1 MNELTKFEKLVFK
14 MRELQKEYFKGR
26 QMFHLMESKKLEK
39 KVDKHLDD
47 KINPGLWS

>member
-1 MNELTKFEKLVFK
+1 MAELTKFEKLVFE
-14 MRELQKEYFKGR
+14 MRTAQKQYFKER

-47 KINPGLWS
+47 KINPSLF